1 MELRYLGRTGMR
13 VSELCF
19 GAMSFGR
26 ESDEQTSHAML
37 DRFADIGGN
46 FIDTANVYSAGTS
59 EEILGRWLARRNR
72 DDYVIATKV
81 RWGMGP
87 GPNDA
92 GLSRKHI
99 MRSVNDSLRRL
110 GTDYIDVYQTH
121 AWDPGTPIEET
132 LATLDD
138 LVRVGKVRYI
148 GASNVLGWQLQKAL
162 DVADARGLERYV
174 SLQPLYNLLDRTI
187 EWEQLPVCAAEGVGV
202 IPWSPLRGGWLS
214 GKYRRGMTRP
224 PQGTRIE
231 MAESQG
237 WSETFANYANE
248 RTWSVIDELLAVAA
262 ETGHTP
268 AQVALRWV
276 VQRPGVTA
284 PIIGAR
290 NMTQLDDNLGA
301 VGWFL
306 DAETMERLTK
316 VGAEPYPYPY
326 PTVTDP
332 SRLRD

>member
-1 MELRYLGRTGMR
+1 MEFRYLGRTGVR
-13 VSELCF
+13 VSELCL
-19 GAMSFGR
+19 GTMSFGR
-26 ESDEQTSHAML
+26 ESDERTSHAML
-37 DRFADIGGN
+37 DRFVEIGGN
-46 FIDTANVYSAGTS
+46 FIDTANVYSTGVS
-59 EEILGRWLARRNR
+59 EEILGRWLAKHTR
-72 DDYVIATKV
+72 DDFVVATKV

-99 MRSVNDSLRRL
+99 MRSVDDSLRRL
-110 GTDYIDVYQTH
+110 GTDYIDLYQTH

-138 LVRVGKVRYI
+138 LVRVGKVRYV

-162 DVADARGLERYV
+162 DVAGNASLERYV

-187 EWEQLPVCAAEGVGV
+187 EWEQLPVCSAEGVGV

-237 WSETFANYANE
+237 WSETFANYATE
-248 RTWSVIDELLAVAA
+248 RTWSVIDELLAVAD
-262 ETGHTP
+262 ETGHSP

-290 NMTQLDDNLGA
+290 DMAQLEDNLGA
-301 VGWFL
+301 TGWAL
-306 DAETMERLTK
+306 DADAMERLTK

-326 PTVTDP
+326 PTVADP
-332 SRLRD
+332 SRLRG